1 MRVGIGYD
9 IHKLVKGKKLV
20 LGGVRV
26 PFHKG
31 LSGHSDADVLLHA
44 ICDAMLGAASLSDI
58 GTFFPDTDSRYK
70 DIKSEKLLRKV
81 KALITQKKLS
91 VANIDTIIIAGR
103 PRLQPFVS
111 DIRKNIASILD
122 VPEYAISVK
131 TKTSQGIGPSGR
143 GLTVEAFSVVTL
155 RGR

>member
-131 TKTSQGIGPSGR
+131 TKTAQGIGPSGR